1 MKMQSKT
8 RKRALYVGLGL
19 AVIIVIAVV
28 LFESSRLTQK
38 DQYQFA
44 EITKGTLE
52 STISSTGT
60 LVPVTQVEVGTQVS
74 GIIDR
79 VLVDFNDQVKKG
91 QVLAV
96 LDTVLLRVAV
106 NDAESG
112 VKKAAAQLEEAQE
125 NYKRSKD
132 LYDRQMLS
140 QADLL
145 TVKVALRT
153 AEATLGSAQASLD
166 RARQNFR
173 YAIIRS
179 PIDGT
184 VTARTVEA
192 GQTVAASFSTPTLFT
207 IAEDL
212 SKMEIL
218 ALVDESD
225 IGQIRQ
231 GQEVRFDVQAYAG
244 KKFTGTVKQIRLQP
258 TTVSNVV
265 NYTVVI
271 EASNPEHLLL
281 PGMTATIDFVVDRK
295 SDVLLLP
302 NAAFRFQPGEAEV
315 ERATQRMRDQMASL
329 PDSVRNGMRARRG
342 SRGEQGGD
350 MSAQR
355 SSSDIRTVWYLDD
368 RGLLATARVVTG
380 MTDGTNTEIVRAR
393 NLKEGSKV
401 ITGTVQAGETASR
414 NVGSPS
420 RPPTFGPR
428 GF

>member
-1 MKMQSKT
+1 MQAQTK
-8 RKRALYVGLGL
+8 KRALTLGL
-19 AVIIVIAVV
+19 VLVVLIAIAVV
-28 LFESSRLTQK
+28 LFGSSSLGQK

-79 VLVDFNDQVKKG
+79 VLADFNDQVKKG

-145 TVKVALRT
+145 TTKVALRT

-184 VTARTVEA
+184 VTARNVEA

-231 GQEVRFDVQAYAG
+231 GQQVRFDVQSYPG

-271 EASNPEHLLL
+271 SAGNPERLLL

-295 SDVLLLP
+295 SDVLLVP
-302 NAAFRFQPGEAEV
+302 NAAFRFQPSEAEV
-315 ERATQRMRDQMASL
+315 EQASKRMREQMNAL
-329 PDSVRNGMRARRG
+329 PDSVRNAMRGRRG
-342 SRGEQGGD
+342 MGGGQNGEIA
-350 MSAQR
+350 SQR
-355 SSSDIRTVWYLDD
+355 SSSNIRTVWYLDD
-368 RGLLATARVVTG
+368 KGHLAMARVVAG
-380 MTDGTNTEIVRAR
+380 MTDGTNTEIVRSR

-401 ITGTVQAGETASR
+401 ITGTLQATETASR
-414 NVGSPS
+414 SGGSQPQ
-420 RPPTFGPR
+420 PPRFGPR